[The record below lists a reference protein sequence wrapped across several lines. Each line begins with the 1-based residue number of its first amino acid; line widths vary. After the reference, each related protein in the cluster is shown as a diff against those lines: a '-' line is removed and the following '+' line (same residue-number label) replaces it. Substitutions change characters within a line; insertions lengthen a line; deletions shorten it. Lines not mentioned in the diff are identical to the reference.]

1 MPPRLWDTVDRW
13 GPAAVSI
20 VTLLAVIAI
29 GWMYSERTAHLE
41 GEVSSLQHQVDV
53 YGKIGIARDDDID
66 TLRNWII
73 AVYERG
79 SAHGWDMPELPEIE
93 KLKAQQRQKGDD
105 NGNQEAP
112 VQRPR

>member
-1 MPPRLWDTVDRW
+1 MPPRVWDTIDRW

-29 GWMYSERTAHLE
+29 GWMYSERTSHLE

-53 YGKIGIARDDDID
+53 YGKIGVSRDEDID

-79 SAHGWDMPELPEIE
+79 SAHGWDMPPLPEIE
-93 KLKAQQRQKGDD
+93 QLKARQSAQPKSKGDND
-105 NGNQEAP
+105 NGN
-112 VQRPR
+112 